1 MNITLWTVQLI
12 LAVIFLMA
20 GTMKLTQP
28 IEKFIEKDM
37 DFVEG
42 FSVDALYVIGTIE
55 VLGAI
60 GIILPALTGIFPLLT
75 PIASVGLGL
84 TMASAMLTH
93 WSRREYPNVAFN
105 IFLVT
110 LTAFVAYRLK
120 INTI

>member
-110 LTAFVAYRLK
+110 LTAFVAYGRFLAF
-120 INTI
+120 T